1 LTPFETQEVEVCRW
15 AKKKGIF
22 DESDAITQ
30 MGKMREEVSE
40 LDVEVIFEEAIGLNR
55 EAIKS
60 ELGDVLVTCII
71 QARFHGLNAQ
81 TCLESALN
89 KITKR
94 TGKMIDG
101 QFVKD
106 SH

>member
-1 LTPFETQEVEVCRW
+1 MTPFETQEVEVCRW
-15 AKKKGIF
+15 ARKKGIF
-22 DESDAITQ
+22 YKSDAIAQ
-30 MGKMREEVSE
+30 MGKMREEVKE
-40 LDVEVIFEEAIGLNR
+40 LDIEVLTDEPEGLNR
-55 EAIKS
+55 KAIES

>member
-1 LTPFETQEVEVCRW
+1 MTPFETQEVEVCRW
-15 AKKKGIF
+15 AEKKGIF
-22 DESDAITQ
+22 DESDAVIQ
-30 MGKMREEVSE
+30 MGKMREAVTE
-40 LDVEVIFEEAIGLNR
+40 LDIEVLSDEPDGLNR
-55 EAIKS
+55 EAIES

-71 QARFHGLNAQ
+71 QARFHGLTAQ

-101 QFVKD
+101 RFVTD